1 LAKAER
7 IDTKNF
13 VPVPCDEGNHVKHV
27 KVNEL
32 TSDTLRLK
40 STGPYAKMTQR
51 MSVLVLQLFETI
63 ASFDNSS
70 EQLSEVFNKYRVIGR
85 GNLGQIASKRIIT
98 GIGLVSY
105 HIFVMLPYVPNDIY
119 TVL

>member
-1 LAKAER
+1 MAKAER

-13 VPVPCDEGNHVKHV
+13 VTVPSDEGSHVKHV

-51 MSVLVLQLFETI
+51 MAVLVLQLFETI
-63 ASFDNSS
+63 ASFDDMS
-70 EQLSEVFNKYRVIGR
+70 EQLSKIFNKYRVIGR

-98 GIGLVSY
+98 GVGLVSY
-105 HIFVMLPYVPNDIY
+105 KIFFMLPYVPNDIY
-119 TVL
+119 PYS